1 MINLCSLA
9 GAFVLP
15 CLKLQSYKIILMFMV
30 GIAVGALCGSSMLF
44 LIPGVSQT
52 MRGFSTIA
60 YLHLDLCYTIEA
72 LIEEQVE

>member
-1 MINLCSLA
+1 
-9 GAFVLP
+9 
-15 CLKLQSYKIILMFMV
+15 MV